1 MRLWHLSMDK
11 SIFKKRFDELTNEEL
26 YQILDLRCKV
36 FVMEQKILY
45 LDTDY
50 KDQKSIHYMIK
61 DQGKVVAYLRLVPP
75 GVKFLEHALSRVV
88 TDPKYRSLGLATLLI
103 HESMNDVKGFPIRI
117 SGQAYLKAYYEGFGF
132 VVVKGPYMEEDI
144 LHYEMVHPNR

>member
-1 MRLWHLSMDK
+1 
-11 SIFKKRFDELTNEEL
+11 
-26 YQILDLRCKV
+26 
-36 FVMEQKILY
+36 MEQKILY

-61 DQGKVVAYLRLVPP
+61 DQGKIVAYLRLVPP
-75 GVKFLEHALSRVV
+75 GVKFPEYALSRVV
-88 TDPKYRSLGLATLLI
+88 TDPKYRSQRLATLLI
-103 HESMNDVKGFPIRI
+103 HESMHDVKGNPIRI

-144 LHYEMVHPNR
+144 LHYEMVHPNH